1 MDGCVRCDSLTCE
14 RVCMKRGSVFARDLA
29 EIGGFD
35 ADDIPSL
42 SNPPDPRELPH
53 YVPMVQHGRVLAEAL
68 YVPWAAIPI
77 KEVFRLKQ
85 GRYSTLARTPL
96 DLRRLFALGPRTQ
109 VLFVGTGPD
118 AVIERF
124 WQYRRAHDA
133 PKQLAALEIRAAVV
147 PNYSF
152 CLEDPRPQHLFNRK
166 RSLICAREMAAVGL
180 PVIPY
185 LQALTATDW
194 NFWGR
199 FLSEHREITVVA
211 KEFQTGLARRE
222 RGVAAIKRLQQLEAE
237 IGRRLHVL
245 AIGGARYAR
254 DLAAS
259 FTSWTV
265 VDSIPFMKAIKRRVA
280 HPGPTRVQW
289 RPALGEAPAR
299 LLDHNILAY
308 EQWLSRT
315 AGG

>member
-1 MDGCVRCDSLTCE
+1 
-14 RVCMKRGSVFARDLA
+14 MKRGSAFVRDLA

-35 ADDIPSL
+35 ADDIPRL
-42 SNPPDPRELPH
+42 SNPPDPREFPP

-68 YVPWAAIPI
+68 HAPWAAIPL

-124 WQYRRAHDA
+124 WQYRRLHDA
-133 PKQLAALEIRAAVV
+133 PKQLAELGIRAAVV

-166 RSLICAREMAAVGL
+166 RSLICAREMAGAGL
-180 PVIPY
+180 SVIPY
-185 LQALTATDW
+185 LQALTPTDW
-194 NFWGR
+194 DYWR
-199 FLSEHREITVVA
+199 HFLIQHGEITIVA

-222 RGVAAIKRLQQLEAE
+222 RGIAAIKSLQQLEME
-237 IGRRLHVL
+237 IGRRVHVI

-259 FTSWTV
+259 FASWTV

-280 HPGPTRVQW
+280 HPGPTRIQW
-289 RPALGEAPAR
+289 RPALGEAPDR